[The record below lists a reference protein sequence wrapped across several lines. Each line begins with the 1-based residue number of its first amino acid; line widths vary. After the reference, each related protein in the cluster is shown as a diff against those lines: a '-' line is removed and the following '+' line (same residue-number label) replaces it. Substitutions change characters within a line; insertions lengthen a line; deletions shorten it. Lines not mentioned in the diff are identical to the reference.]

1 MMKVVGTNS
10 KPGYWKTTTSL
21 LIANGAIDEVWQASS
36 KILVKNYAMS
46 KTHQGTII
54 YFYTHIVNSKNS
66 K

>member
-36 KILVKNYAMS
+36 KILVKKYAMS
-46 KTHQGTII
+46 KTHQRDNNI
-54 YFYTHIVNSKNS
+54 FLYTYSKL
-66 K
+66 